1 MCRAWKLGDDA
12 DVGLCL
18 VGSVPLPDM
27 VAEIALLRE
36 MALTSSTESES
47 PTQARA
53 QATALFQALP
63 QAIRMIDTVDD
74 LLAIK
79 PWSMIFGGAKED
91 YSQAVRSKLFSQ
103 FSLQARND

>member
-1 MCRAWKLGDDA
+1 MILCRVWKLGDDA

-36 MALTSSTESES
+36 MALTSSAEAEL
-47 PTQARA
+47 PTQASTQA

-63 QAIRMIDTVDD
+63 EAIRMIDTVDD

-79 PWSMIFGGAKED
+79 PWSMIFGGAKEG
-91 YSQAVRSKLFSQ
+91 YSQAVRKNWPLNFH
-103 FSLQARND
+103 